1 LPEYRCDTVRHRGRV
16 TLYLSGEIDQLATS
30 EFLVAADS
38 ALATGPAAVIVDL
51 ADVSFMDSA
60 GLSGLVQ
67 VHQQT
72 RHAGAEFRLQSPSR
86 IAARIIELSG
96 LDQLFT
102 PDADPGAP
110 PT

>member
-16 TLYLSGEIDQLATS
+16 TLYLTGDIDLSATAD
-30 EFLVAADS
+30 FVVAADA

-51 ADVSFMDSA
+51 ADVSFLDSA

-72 RHAGAEFRLQSPSR
+72 KDAGAAFRLQSPSR
-86 IAARIIELSG
+86 IVARVLELSG
-96 LDQLFT
+96 LDQLIPIDGSPQT
-102 PDADPGAP
+102 PA
-110 PT
+110 T